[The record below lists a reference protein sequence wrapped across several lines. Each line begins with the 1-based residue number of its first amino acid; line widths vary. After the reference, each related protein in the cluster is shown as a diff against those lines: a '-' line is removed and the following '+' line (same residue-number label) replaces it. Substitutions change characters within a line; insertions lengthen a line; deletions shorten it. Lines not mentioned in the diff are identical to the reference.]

1 MGLGVSAERYREELQ
16 DRISRAQR
24 IARRNL
30 KDAQGIQERR
40 YNEKTRTRTFQSGD
54 KVPVLLPTSS
64 SKQLAMW
71 QGPFTVVRQV
81 GPVDYKL
88 LKPGHRRERQIYHV
102 NLLKEWKTPQG
113 WMALDEDTKE
123 DLGPPCPGLGR
134 PWEEVSVQMGKELGN
149 HQQQELLALIEE
161 FRAVFQEVPGRVT
174 GVEHEI
180 RTPQG
185 ALVRERWRL
194 ITQQWQQEI
203 RQEIMKM
210 QGQRIIRLSRS
221 LWRSPIV
228 PVVKPDGSL
237 HICIDYRKL
246 NALTRF
252 DAFPMP
258 HVTHLVEKIGEAQ
271 YITTL
276 DLAKGYWQIPMRS
289 TDCAKTAFGTPW
301 GLFKFTRMPFGL
313 NGVAA
318 TFQRLMDNLLAPH
331 AAYAVAYIDDII
343 IFSASWQQH
352 LQDLRPVLGELRAA
366 GLTAN
371 PKKCKLAGKET
382 AYLGFQVG

>member
-1 MGLGVSAERYREELQ
+1 MLRRCAQEEPRRWDTILTPLLFALRDALQESTQYSLFQLVYGHSPRGLLQIVREEWERPVGLGVSAERYREELQ

-30 KDAQGIQERR
+30 RDVQGIQERR

-54 KVPVLLPTSS
+54 KVLVSLPTSS
-64 SKQLAMW
+64 SKQLAVW

-81 GPVDYKL
+81 GPVDYEL

-134 PWEEVSVQMGKELGN
+134 PWEEGSVQMGKELGN

-185 ALVRERWRL
+185 ALVRERWRP
-194 ITQQWQQEI
+194 IPQWWQQEI

-210 QGQRIIRLSRS
+210 QEQGIIRLSRS
-221 LWRSPIV
+221 PWRSPIV
-228 PVVKPDGSL
+228 PVIKLDGSL
-237 HICIDYRKL
+237 RICIDYRKL
-246 NALTRF
+246 NALITF

-258 HVTHLVEKIGEAQ
+258 HVTHLIEKIGEAQ
-271 YITTL
+271 YITML
-276 DLAKGYWQIPMRS
+276 DLAKKYWQIPMHS
-289 TDCAKTAFGTPW
+289 TDCAKTAFRTPW
-301 GLFKFTRMPFGL
+301 GLFEFTRMPFGL
-313 NGVAA
+313 NGAAA
-318 TFQRLMDNLLAPH
+318 TFQRLMDNL
-331 AAYAVAYIDDII
+331 
-343 IFSASWQQH
+343 
-352 LQDLRPVLGELRAA
+352 
-366 GLTAN
+366 
-371 PKKCKLAGKET
+371 
-382 AYLGFQVG
+382 